1 MNEREDAYCTA
12 AQVRAR
18 YGNVSDMSLYRWVR
32 NPSLGFPSPINING
46 RRYWRI
52 ADLQAWERTR

>member
-32 NPSLGFPSPINING
+32 NPSLGFHRLSTSMG
-46 RRYWRI
+46 G
-52 ADLQAWERTR
+52 DTGG